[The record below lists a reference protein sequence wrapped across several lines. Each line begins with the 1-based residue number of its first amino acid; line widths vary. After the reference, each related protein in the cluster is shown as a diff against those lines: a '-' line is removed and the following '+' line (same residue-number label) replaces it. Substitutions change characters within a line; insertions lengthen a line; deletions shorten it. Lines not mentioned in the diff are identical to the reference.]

1 MVPVGPKP
9 FRQGRGGKEFKMAVK
24 ITEYEG
30 VPTLEITL
38 PDGRTGY
45 LAPFRGYCF
54 QVSKS
59 LEGEYDLGST
69 SVVGLGN
76 FIGVQR
82 TPNSLSIYSSNG
94 APLKGVLADL
104 ATLAV
109 IRWAGQNGEE
119 ELWANGPEF
128 EEYIDRVISWLR
140 DLHYSHRAVAQ

>member
-1 MVPVGPKP
+1 M
-9 FRQGRGGKEFKMAVK
+9 
-24 ITEYEG
+24 ITKNKTWLETNGHSLSELLFTSSK
-30 VPTLEITL
+30 TLS
-38 PDGRTGY
+38 Y
-45 LAPFRGYCF
+45 
-54 QVSKS
+54 
-59 LEGEYDLGST
+59 GEHDLGST

-82 TPNSLSIYSSNG
+82 TPNSFSIYSSNG